1 MGYFIFPLTI
11 RAGRATPRAVVY
23 NADKSPF
30 SGISR
35 LCCAP
40 IGAAYVPGNGENN
53 FKGSFRPRP
62 ARSATNK
69 NAWTCP
75 PASAAEQDVDDPRAE
90 NKAAR
95 VKSTSSGLN
104 LPHKEIGRAC
114 RSRVREGEESPEA
127 IPLRRHG
134 KRATGFPQKR
144 SFCTY
149 ETGDATGK
157 AEAESLT
164 TSCPAGGGESP
175 RSVRASARL
184 RGTQS
189 VRRESAEGCKQ
200 SAQGSRTARKNRQG
214 GEDAGKP
221 AEAVTRRV

>member
-1 MGYFIFPLTI
+1 MD
-11 RAGRATPRAVVY
+11 Y

-35 LCCAP
+35 SSCAT
-40 IGAAYVPGNGENN
+40 IGAAYLPENGENN

-75 PASAAEQDVDDPRAE
+75 PSSAAEQDVDDPRAE

-114 RSRVREGEESPEA
+114 RSRARESEESPEA

-149 ETGDATGK
+149 ETGGAKGK
-157 AEAESLT
+157 AVAEPLT
-164 TSCPAGGGESP
+164 TSCAAGG
-175 RSVRASARL
+175 R
-184 RGTQS
+184 
-189 VRRESAEGCKQ
+189 
-200 SAQGSRTARKNRQG
+200 
-214 GEDAGKP
+214 KP
-221 AEAVTRRV
+221 AERESLRTIAGDA